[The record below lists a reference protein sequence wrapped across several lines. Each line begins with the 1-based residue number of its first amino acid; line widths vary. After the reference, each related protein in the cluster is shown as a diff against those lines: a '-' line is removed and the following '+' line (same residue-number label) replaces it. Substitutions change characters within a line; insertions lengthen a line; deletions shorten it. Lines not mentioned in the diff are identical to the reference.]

1 MKKRNKKKKKSSLSN
16 ATTPIEDSSMSKTT
30 KGKSGRLVAKI
41 IEDLDKVFG
50 LPSKKTNLDGLSK
63 ETPSS
68 KSKSKKSKV
77 VFNDEQFEAHCLD
90 SISQDMK
97 KWNIPWFVGVLGKP
111 NSDNVKVVV
120 AGKPATIDEDKSGGV
135 LYMKSLMTI
144 AAMVLEDTLN
154 DKNQGYDI
162 IDG

>member
-1 MKKRNKKKKKSSLSN
+1 
-16 ATTPIEDSSMSKTT
+16 
-30 KGKSGRLVAKI
+30 
-41 IEDLDKVFG
+41 
-50 LPSKKTNLDGLSK
+50 
-63 ETPSS
+63 
-68 KSKSKKSKV
+68 
-77 VFNDEQFEAHCLD
+77 
-90 SISQDMK
+90 MK